1 VDIVQDTNV
10 FVAALRSL
18 EGASARVLDRALAL
32 VDQAYLGTA
41 LLLEYEDIIHR
52 EPLWLGVP
60 VSLGERETL
69 LDDFCAAALWQPVYF
84 RWRPNLPDPGDDLVL
99 ELAIACGAEH
109 LVTHNA
115 RDFQRGELYFG
126 WPRIVTPAQHLKVV
140 L

>member
-10 FVAALRSL
+10 FIAALRSL
-18 EGASARVLDRALAL
+18 EGASAQVLDRALAL
-32 VDQAYLGTA
+32 LDQAYLGTA

-52 EPLWLGVP
+52 KALWRGVP
-60 VSLGERETL
+60 VSLAERETL

-84 RWRPNLPDPGDDLVL
+84 RWRPNLPDPGDDHVL

-115 RDFQRGELYFG
+115 RDFQRGELSFG
-126 WPRIVTPAQHLKVV
+126 WPRIVTPKQHLKIVV
-140 L
+140 